1 MKGLIHYTWN
11 KRSKTGHGGK
21 MGPSPGTPGPSGPP
35 GLPRTLYDLWESLGH
50 TGPSGTLPRSLP
62 TSRTP

>member
-1 MKGLIHYTWN
+1 MIKGLIHYTWN

-50 TGPSGTLPRSLP
+50 TGPSGTL
-62 TSRTP
+62 